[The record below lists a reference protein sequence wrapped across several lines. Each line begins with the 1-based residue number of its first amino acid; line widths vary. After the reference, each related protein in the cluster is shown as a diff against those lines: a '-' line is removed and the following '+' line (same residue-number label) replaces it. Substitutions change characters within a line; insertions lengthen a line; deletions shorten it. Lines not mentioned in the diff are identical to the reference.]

1 MAMFKKFRDYL
12 NHTLGGVLIHML
24 LAGGILFTLAIL
36 YFYVYLPSVT
46 NHNETITV
54 PNIEGMNCDR
64 LEEFLG
70 ERNLRWEVS
79 DSSYSDEYPPL
90 TVLKQFPKAGS
101 KVKVN
106 RKIFISLNRVNPP
119 TVPIP
124 NLVDRS
130 VTNAEAVLRSNELKR
145 GKIELTSGPFLN
157 VVQAMKYEG
166 RELKE
171 GDRVPKGSSI
181 DQVVMDG
188 GRNSML
194 APIVLG
200 NSLEEARVY
209 CLGTKLNLGRV
220 HVGGDTTEAEPVVL
234 TQKPPAYETIRA
246 GDIVELWIGKEGSV
260 VPDDEDE

>member
-54 PNIEGMNCDR
+54 PNIEGMNYDR

-106 RKIFISLNRVNPP
+106 RKIFVSLNRVNPP

-171 GDRVPKGSSI
+171 GDRVPKGATI
-181 DQVVMDG
+181 DLVVMDG
-188 GRNSML
+188 GNATL
-194 APIVLG
+194 EAPTFLG
-200 NSLEEARVY
+200 YTLDEAKVY
-209 CLGTKLNLGRV
+209 ILGMNLNLGREIV
-220 HVGGDTTEAEPVVL
+220 VGDTTNAEPVVL
-234 TQKPPAYETIRA
+234 KQKPLPSETIRV
-246 GDIVELWIGKEGSV
+246 GDIVDLWVGKEGTV
-260 VPDDEDE
+260 VPDDFNE

>member
-1 MAMFKKFRDYL
+1 MFKKFRDYM
-12 NHTLGGVLIHML
+12 NQTLGGVLIHML
-24 LAGGILFTLAIL
+24 LAGAILLTLAIL
-36 YFYVYLPSVT
+36 YFYIYLPSVT

-54 PNIEGMNCDR
+54 PNIEGMSYDR

-106 RKIFISLNRVNPP
+106 RKIFVSLNRVNPP

-157 VVQAMKYEG
+157 VVQAMKYQG

-171 GDRVPKGSSI
+171 GDRVPKGSAI
-181 DQVVMDG
+181 DLVVMDG
-188 GRNSML
+188 GPNSSK
-194 APIVLG
+194 APSLVGYTLDEAKVYILG
-200 NSLEEARVY
+200 LN
-209 CLGTKLNLGRV
+209 LNLGRV
-220 HVGGDTTEAEPVVL
+220 TVIGDTTNAEPIVL
-234 TQKPPAYETIRA
+234 KQKPPADETIRV
-246 GDIVELWIGKEGSV
+246 GDIVDLWIGKEGTEL
-260 VPDDEDE
+260 PDGIDE

>member
-1 MAMFKKFRDYL
+1 MFKKFRDYM

-24 LAGGILFTLAIL
+24 LAGTILVTLAIL
-36 YFYVYLPSVT
+36 YFYVYLPSIT

-54 PNIEGMNCDR
+54 PNIEGMSYDR

-90 TVLKQFPKAGS
+90 TVLKQFPRAGS
-101 KVKVN
+101 KVKED

-145 GKIELTSGPFLN
+145 GKIELTPGPFLN
-157 VVQAMKYEG
+157 VVQAMKYDG
-166 RELKE
+166 RVLKE
-171 GDRVPKGSSI
+171 GDRVPKGSAI
-181 DQVVMDG
+181 DLVVMDG
-188 GRNSML
+188 GPNSMQ
-194 APIVLG
+194 APSLLG
-200 NSLEEARVY
+200 YTLEEAKVY
-209 CLGTKLNLGRV
+209 ILGSNLNLGPITV
-220 HVGGDTTEAEPVVL
+220 IGDTTNAEPVVL
-234 TQKPPAYETIRA
+234 KQKPLAYETIRV

-260 VPDDEDE
+260 VPDDGDE

>member
-1 MAMFKKFRDYL
+1 M
-12 NHTLGGVLIHML
+12 NQTLGGVLINML
-24 LAGGILFTLAIL
+24 LAGAILFGLAIL
-36 YFYVYLPSVT
+36 YFYLYLPSVT

-54 PNIEGMNCDR
+54 PNIEGMSYDR

-101 KVKVN
+101 KVKVD
-106 RKIFISLNRVNPP
+106 RKIFVSLNRVNPP

-130 VTNAEAVLRSNELKR
+130 ITNAEAVLRSNELKR

-157 VVQAMKYEG
+157 VVQAMKYQG

-171 GDRVPKGSSI
+171 GDRVPKGSVI
-181 DQVVMDG
+181 DLVVMDG
-188 GRNSML
+188 GTTTLKDGISF
-194 APIVLG
+194 LG
-200 NSLEEARVY
+200 YTLDEAKVY
-209 CLGTKLNLGRV
+209 ILGLNLNLGRV
-220 HVGGDTTEAEPVVL
+220 IVVGDTTNAEPIVL
-234 TQKPPAYETIRA
+234 KQKPLPTETMRV
-246 GDIVELWIGKEGSV
+246 GDIVDLWVGKEGTE
-260 VPDDEDE
+260 VPDDFDE